1 MEALMLQTR
10 VNQALSIRRD
20 ALRYLRRGD
29 RQMHRLMMRETRLPL
44 LQARQWKVKQ

>member
-1 MEALMLQTR
+1 MEKVMLQTR
-10 VNQALSIRRD
+10 VQQALSLRRD

-29 RQMHRLMMRETRLPL
+29 RFMHRLIMQETRLPL

>member
-1 MEALMLQTR
+1 METVMLERR
-10 VNQALSIRRD
+10 VGQALALRRD

-29 RQMHRLMMRETRLPL
+29 RQMHRLIMKETRLPL